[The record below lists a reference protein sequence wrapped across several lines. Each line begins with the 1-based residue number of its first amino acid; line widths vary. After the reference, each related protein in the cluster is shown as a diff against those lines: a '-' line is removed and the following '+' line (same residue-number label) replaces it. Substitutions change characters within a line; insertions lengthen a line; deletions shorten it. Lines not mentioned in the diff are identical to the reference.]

1 MCVLFVVGGKYFSDE
16 TQIIVSETGLNR
28 MWCLTLFSVFRVIV
42 RDQERFTSLIDKSR
56 IFFKKVTTYI
66 VDDGAEW
73 VIWFG

>member
-1 MCVLFVVGGKYFSDE
+1 MVGGKYFSDE

-56 IFFKKVTTYI
+56 IFLKKVTTYI

>member
-73 VIWFG
+73 VTWFG